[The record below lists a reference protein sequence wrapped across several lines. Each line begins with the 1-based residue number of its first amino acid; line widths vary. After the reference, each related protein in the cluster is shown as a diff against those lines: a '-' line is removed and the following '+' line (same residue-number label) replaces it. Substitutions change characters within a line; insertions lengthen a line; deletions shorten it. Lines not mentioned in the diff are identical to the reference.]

1 MVVRVIKIIPRLAT
15 NTRIRTR
22 RFATRIIIDKI
33 KKAGLKLL
41 SNSVKL
47 ILTFRSYVNA
57 KAAMKE
63 KSITT

>member
-1 MVVRVIKIIPRLAT
+1 MIKIIPRLAT

-47 ILTFRSYVNA
+47 IPTFRSYVNA

-63 KSITT
+63 KSIAT